1 MTERFWEHIAQ
12 GLGKAVLKSYNNGET
27 AVNGYSPA
35 QVLILSVS
43 CHVLQSWFFTYNTI
57 SFEDFTF
64 FCVLLP
70 LSLGAKYEFD
80 LSKLV
85 HYFYVHESRPLD

>member
-1 MTERFWEHIAQ
+1 MTERFWENVVQ
-12 GLGKAVLKSYNNGET
+12 GLGKAVLKSHNNGET

-35 QVLILSVS
+35 QFLILSVS

-70 LSLGAKYEFD
+70 LKPRSQVWVWFIEIGPLF
-80 LSKLV
+80 LC
-85 HYFYVHESRPLD
+85 SRK

>member
-1 MTERFWEHIAQ
+1 MTERFWEHVVQ

-35 QVLILSVS
+35 QFLILSVL

-64 FCVLLP
+64 FCVLLLLKPRSQVWVWFIEIGP
-70 LSLGAKYEFD
+70 LFLF
-80 LSKLV
+80 
-85 HYFYVHESRPLD
+85 SRK